1 MRRTYDIS
9 KIQQIS
15 AVKLRPRP
23 FKANHGPVLARSLW
37 AIQLHGE
44 VHQSFTKSSN
54 SPIFPH
60 VCFTKTHI
68 YNDLQVSIIYIYIY
82 IYIHISYIYT
92 YIYIYIIYLW
102 YLHTSTPASSETFS
116 ARKNKKHRR
125 VSAELGTKAP
135 VERQTYRGGAGGS
148 WTKTAGI
155 QACHR
160 RDQRKSWEN
169 LGKKTWK
176 NYKIHWFSDQIY
188 HSLCKVTIL
197 CYSWVAHVHTLD
209 CHHMAY
215 GGAKH
220 AMGRLLL
227 ELFWFLCNDW
237 FNLSVPC
244 TFSLSQPASHCRG
257 IEVGEKGIDLYRLI

>member
-68 YNDLQVSIIYIYIY
+68 YNDLQVSIIYIY
-82 IYIHISYIYT
+82 T
-92 YIYIYIIYLW
+92 YIYIYIIYIYTYIYISYIYDICIHLPQP
-102 YLHTSTPASSETFS
+102 LLRRSLPE
-116 ARKNKKHRR
+116 KNKKHRR

-176 NYKIHWFSDQIY
+176 NCKIHWFSDQIY

>member
-1 MRRTYDIS
+1 MWLTYDIS

-60 VCFTKTHI
+60 ACFTKTYI
-68 YNDLQVSIIYIYIY
+68 YHDLQVFIIYIIHIISIIYIYIY
-82 IYIHISYIYT
+82 HISIC
-92 YIYIYIIYLW
+92 IHLPQP
-102 YLHTSTPASSETFS
+102 LLRRSLPET
-116 ARKNKKHRR
+116 NKKHRR
-125 VSAELGTKAP
+125 IPAELGTKAP

-169 LGKKTWK
+169 LGKKHEKTARS
-176 NYKIHWFSDQIY
+176 IGFLIRFI
-188 HSLCKVTIL
+188 IL
-197 CYSWVAHVHTLD
+197 FV
-209 CHHMAY
+209 
-215 GGAKH
+215 
-220 AMGRLLL
+220 R
-227 ELFWFLCNDW
+227 
-237 FNLSVPC
+237 
-244 TFSLSQPASHCRG
+244 
-257 IEVGEKGIDLYRLI
+257 

>member
-82 IYIHISYIYT
+82 IYTYIS
-92 YIYIYIIYLW
+92 YIYIYIYHISMISAYIYPSLFW
-102 YLHTSTPASSETFS
+102 DVLCQKKT
-116 ARKNKKHRR
+116 KNTAAFQLSLAPRR
-125 VSAELGTKAP
+125 RWKGRRTEVAP
-135 VERQTYRGGAGGS
+135 VALGRRLQGS
-148 WTKTAGI
+148 RPAIAGI
-155 QACHR
+155 R
-160 RDQRKSWEN
+160 EN
-169 LGKKTWK
+169 LGKIWGRKHEKTARSTGFL
-176 NYKIHWFSDQIY
+176 IRFI
-188 HSLCKVTIL
+188 IL
-197 CYSWVAHVHTLD
+197 FV
-209 CHHMAY
+209 
-215 GGAKH
+215 
-220 AMGRLLL
+220 R
-227 ELFWFLCNDW
+227 
-237 FNLSVPC
+237 
-244 TFSLSQPASHCRG
+244 
-257 IEVGEKGIDLYRLI
+257 